1 MAASI
6 LLVCPEVVASP
17 AASATHPGP
26 SVASAAPK
34 RPCNRRAWKAF
45 GAGTRSPG
53 TRFENICRRG
63 PYVYQ

>member
-6 LLVCPEVVASP
+6 WFVCPECGASP

-34 RPCNRRAWKAF
+34 RRCNGRALKRSGAVTEAPGIHFDNVRR
-45 GAGTRSPG
+45 P
-53 TRFENICRRG
+53 G